1 MQKGICQYEHERV
14 DPAHV
19 PHVWPVVEGFI
30 ASALDHSK
38 GDYTLDQVK
47 TLVAMGN
54 WTLLVAVDDNG
65 VQGAATVDFFNRPN
79 DRVAFVTSIGGRLV
93 SSPDS
98 VEQLKNLLGSLGATC
113 IEGAAR
119 ESIARLWSRYGFEE
133 KYRIVGVKI

>member
-1 MQKGICQYEHERV
+1 
-14 DPAHV
+14 
-19 PHVWPVVEGFI
+19 VVEGFI

-98 VEQLKNLLGSLGATC
+98 VEQLKKLLGSLGATC

-133 KYRIVGVKI
+133 KYRIVGVRI

>member
-1 MQKGICQYEHERV
+1 MRIERV

-19 PHVWPVVEGFI
+19 HHVWTVVEEFI

-38 GDYTLDQVK
+38 GDYTLEQVK

-98 VEQLKNLLGSLGATC
+98 VEQLKKLLGSFGATC

-133 KYRIVGVKI
+133 KYRIVGVRI